1 MPPEYGPRQKG
12 GQRIRPFPATADRGN
27 FRPRPVPAD
36 PVCGRYSGRSLS
48 ARTSI
53 KMALSLRFALTTP
66 GRAVVAL
73 EADDLRVAMQATDET
88 DALGDLTRAVVT
100 LLEGGERATV
110 VLEDAPGV
118 HEWTFERQDELVQ
131 LRIHSWADRRT
142 AAADMVLS
150 QERTVAIV
158 CPLSVI
164 ARELVLV
171 LDVLW
176 VGHGPDGW
184 KRLSPRHPYP
194 AAERRRLRQLLA
206 VAARRSAEQRGGG
219 ASPALE

>member
-1 MPPEYGPRQKG
+1 
-12 GQRIRPFPATADRGN
+12 
-27 FRPRPVPAD
+27 
-36 PVCGRYSGRSLS
+36 
-48 ARTSI
+48 
-53 KMALSLRFALTTP
+53 MALSLRFALTTP

-100 LLEGGERATV
+100 LLEGGVRATV

-131 LRIHSWADRRT
+131 LRIHSWADRRSGST
-142 AAADMVLS
+142 DMVLS

-158 CPLSVI
+158 CPLGVI

-176 VGHGPDGW
+176 VGHGPEGW
-184 KRLSPRHPYP
+184 ARLSPNHPYP
-194 AAERRRLRQLLA
+194 AAERRRLRQLLS
-206 VAARRSAEQRGGG
+206 VAARRTVEQQSNKDGSGAE
-219 ASPALE
+219 E

>member
-1 MPPEYGPRQKG
+1 
-12 GQRIRPFPATADRGN
+12 
-27 FRPRPVPAD
+27 
-36 PVCGRYSGRSLS
+36 
-48 ARTSI
+48 
-53 KMALSLRFALTTP
+53 MALSLRYALTTP

-88 DALGDLTRAVVT
+88 DALGDLTRAAVT
-100 LLEGGERATV
+100 LLEGGAHASL

-118 HEWTFERQDELVQ
+118 HEWTFERQGDLVQ
-131 LRIHSWADRRT
+131 LRIHSWADRRSGSS
-142 AAADMVLS
+142 DMVMS
-150 QERTVAIV
+150 QERSVALA
-158 CPLSVI
+158 CPLTVL

-184 KRLSPRHPYP
+184 ARLSPKHLFP

-206 VAARRSAEQRGGG
+206 VEARRSAERNRD
-219 ASPALE
+219 

>member
-1 MPPEYGPRQKG
+1 
-12 GQRIRPFPATADRGN
+12 
-27 FRPRPVPAD
+27 
-36 PVCGRYSGRSLS
+36 
-48 ARTSI
+48 
-53 KMALSLRFALTTP
+53 MALSLRYALTTP

-88 DALGDLTRAVVT
+88 DALGDLTRAAVT
-100 LLEGGERATV
+100 LLEGVDRASL

-118 HEWTFERQDELVQ
+118 HEWTFERQGELVQ
-131 LRIHSWADRRT
+131 LRIHSWADRRSGS
-142 AAADMVLS
+142 ADMVMS
-150 QERTVAIV
+150 QERSVALA
-158 CPLSVI
+158 CPLAVL

-184 KRLSPRHPYP
+184 ARLSPKHPFP

-206 VAARRSAEQRGGG
+206 VAARRSAEHR
-219 ASPALE
+219 PAIEGD